1 MNSGCD
7 SLSQLEF
14 GSFGL
19 KQGEKV
25 THCNLLDLEC
35 QCYMDPCTEM
45 KPTRMMA
52 GSFFVEGLVSFVSPI
67 AQKGTGITYW
77 EQF

>member
-14 GSFGL
+14 GSLGL

-45 KPTRMMA
+45 KQ
-52 GSFFVEGLVSFVSPI
+52 SE
-67 AQKGTGITYW
+67 
-77 EQF
+77 